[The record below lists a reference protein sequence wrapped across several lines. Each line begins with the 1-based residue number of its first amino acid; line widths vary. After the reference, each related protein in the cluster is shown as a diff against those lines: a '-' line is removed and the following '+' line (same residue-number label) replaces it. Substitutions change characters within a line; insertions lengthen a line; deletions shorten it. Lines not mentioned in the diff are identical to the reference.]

1 MGGDGTWSQVANGV
15 LRGNSHLPPGEQAV
29 LGLIPGGTGCD
40 FGKSLGIPRD
50 DLGKAAAIIRAG
62 HARAVDVGRIE
73 GRHFLNICGFGYDVA
88 VLEHSWSV
96 KYLEGEQLY
105 LYCAV
110 AQLGSYPGFAVEVE
124 ADGES
129 RGRHDLL
136 MLIVA
141 NAKFFGGKFKI
152 APGAD
157 LADGRLDVLSFS
169 NMGFLRRL
177 DLMQRLLRGVHQGSP
192 LVKSDLVSRLR
203 LRFLSGEPPTYETD
217 GERNRAKTA
226 EVEITTLPA
235 ALRVLAGAG

>member
-1 MGGDGTWSQVANGV
+1 
-15 LRGNSHLPPGEQAV
+15 
-29 LGLIPGGTGCD
+29 
-40 FGKSLGIPRD
+40 
-50 DLGKAAAIIRAG
+50 
-62 HARAVDVGRIE
+62 
-73 GRHFLNICGFGYDVA
+73 
-88 VLEHSWSV
+88 
-96 KYLEGEQLY
+96 
-105 LYCAV
+105 
-110 AQLGSYPGFAVEVE
+110 
-124 ADGES
+124 
-129 RGRHDLL
+129 

-152 APGAD
+152 APSAD

-192 LVKSDLVSRLR
+192 LVKSDRVCRLR

-217 GERNRAKTA
+217 GEWNRAKTA